1 MRRLLGLGFGFTKKE
16 SSRKGNKVSLQV
28 SQHSP
33 TQHQMARSLN
43 LVASPSNH
51 KLDSSGTIQK
61 ESKHTT
67 NPFSIDNAFVANH
80 TQLENKDRN
89 YLYSAPTAT
98 KQHSR
103 NSPSN
108 QKMRGTS
115 GLKGERMK

>member
-1 MRRLLGLGFGFTKKE
+1 MRRLLGLGFGFTKRE

-61 ESKHTT
+61 ESKHAA

-89 YLYSAPTAT
+89 YLYSAPTVT